1 MKEAKEREGERKG
14 MERKGTNEK
23 RGVAARGDIALP
35 RQREDTGCCTG
46 PVETSLLKGNKVQKE
61 GRKMA
66 LGRGYVPSQHTPH
79 GWEHRGSMGL
89 SPAHRA
95 ILCPGLRA
103 SFSGVPPKMQS
114 PDSGRSPRG
123 AGMEMRMGRVGES
136 HYRALSSALLPA
148 LPAPS
153 ATGFVLLS
161 TTGEQDQRLR
171 PGGGVPPGE
180 EWLIFS

>member
-1 MKEAKEREGERKG
+1 M
-14 MERKGTNEK
+14 
-23 RGVAARGDIALP
+23 P

-46 PVETSLLKGNKVQKE
+46 PVEMSLLKGNKVQKE

-89 SPAHRA
+89 SPAHGA

-153 ATGFVLLS
+153 ATGFVLLG